1 MSFISAGFFMAMA
14 LTACLYYLI
23 PKKYQWELLLFVS
36 FGFYATYGI
45 RYMGYILFT
54 IITSY
59 CITRL
64 MAAQKEKL
72 MRRRWLIFGL
82 VSNFGI
88 LVFLKYVNFTILN
101 LTSLFSVFHQAFP
114 LGKLSIV
121 MPLGISFYTFQTMSY
136 VIDVY
141 QKKYEPETN
150 IFRLALFTAYLPQ
163 LLQGPIGRYDR
174 LAPQLFEPHDFNLK
188 NIEYGAQRIAW
199 GLAKKL
205 ILADRAYVFSKAVF
219 ADLNTY

>member
-141 QKKYEPETN
+141 QKKYATYRAV
-150 IFRLALFTAYLPQ
+150 I
-163 LLQGPIGRYDR
+163 D
-174 LAPQLFEPHDFNLK
+174 
-188 NIEYGAQRIAW
+188 
-199 GLAKKL
+199 GLAGVWKS
-205 ILADRAYVFSKAVF
+205 FE
-219 ADLNTY
+219 N

>member
-1 MSFISAGFFMAMA
+1 MAMA

-88 LVFLKYVNFTILN
+88 LVFLKYVNYTESDFI
-101 LTSLFSVFHQAFP
+101 VF
-114 LGKLSIV
+114 
-121 MPLGISFYTFQTMSY
+121 GISSGISAWKAFNCDAAWNFFLY
-136 VIDVY
+136 IPDN
-141 QKKYEPETN
+141 EL
-150 IFRLALFTAYLPQ
+150 R
-163 LLQGPIGRYDR
+163 DR
-174 LAPQLFEPHDFNLK
+174 CLSEK
-188 NIEYGAQRIAW
+188 I
-199 GLAKKL
+199 
-205 ILADRAYVFSKAVF
+205 
-219 ADLNTY
+219 

>member
-1 MSFISAGFFMAMA
+1 
-14 LTACLYYLI
+14 
-23 PKKYQWELLLFVS
+23 
-36 FGFYATYGI
+36 
-45 RYMGYILFT
+45 
-54 IITSY
+54 
-59 CITRL
+59 
-64 MAAQKEKL
+64 
-72 MRRRWLIFGL
+72 
-82 VSNFGI
+82 
-88 LVFLKYVNFTILN
+88 
-101 LTSLFSVFHQAFP
+101 
-114 LGKLSIV
+114 
-121 MPLGISFYTFQTMSY
+121 MSY

-219 ADLNTY
+219 ADLNTYSGMYVIVALLTFSIYEYCDFPAVLMWLLVFPNCLESVWTRTSASRIFQNQSGNSGADGILHWERG

>member
-141 QKKYEPETN
+141 QKNMNRKP
-150 IFRLALFTAYLPQ
+150 IFSGWRCLRHICRSFY
-163 LLQGPIGRYDR
+163 RDR
-174 LAPQLFEPHDFNLK
+174 LDVMTALHRSCLSRT
-188 NIEYGAQRIAW
+188 I
-199 GLAKKL
+199 L
-205 ILADRAYVFSKAVF
+205 I
-219 ADLNTY
+219 

>member
-1 MSFISAGFFMAMA
+1 
-14 LTACLYYLI
+14 
-23 PKKYQWELLLFVS
+23 
-36 FGFYATYGI
+36 
-45 RYMGYILFT
+45 
-54 IITSY
+54 
-59 CITRL
+59 

-150 IFRLALFTAYLPQ
+150 NFPAGAVLRHICRSFYRDR
-163 LLQGPIGRYDR
+163 IGRYDR

-219 ADLNTY
+219 ADLNTYSGMYVIVALLTFSIYEYCDFSGWY